1 MSGQQAIL
9 QSSTPARPR
18 DRWSRLALRVVS
30 VIRCG
35 AINLVLPDGVHHRFV
50 AAHPGPEATVILRSG
65 QAIKRLITGGTVGW
79 AEAYIDG
86 LWETPDLR
94 AVMALAAAN
103 EAEWEEVLMGNW
115 AMRTINKIMHKLRPN
130 TKSGSKKN
138 IMAHYDL
145 GNEFYAQ
152 WLDPTMTYSSALF
165 TSPEQD
171 LKEAQLAKIH
181 RLCQAIG
188 LAPGMTLLEIGCGWG
203 AFAEVA
209 ARDYGAKVVGV
220 TLSPSQLEYAQA
232 RIARA
237 GLQDRVEL
245 RLQDYRDVTE
255 SFDRI
260 ASIEMFE
267 AVGEEYWPV
276 YFNTLRERLRPG
288 GIAGLQT
295 ITISDRLFPTY
306 RRSADF
312 IQRHI
317 FPGGMLPSPTRLQEE
332 VAKAGLAWKQEFWFG
347 KDYATTLARWNDSF
361 QAVWPRIMGS
371 TKLSRM
377 PTDARFKR
385 LWEYYLLYCETG
397 FRAGWTDVG
406 QVLLARST

>member
-1 MSGQQAIL
+1 MSGHDAIL
-9 QSSTPARPR
+9 PASAPTQPR
-18 DRWSRLALRVVS
+18 DRWSRLALRFAS

-35 AINLVLPDGVHHRFV
+35 AINLVLPDGAHHRIV
-50 AAHPGPEATVILRSG
+50 AALPGPEATVVLHSG
-65 QAIKRLITGGTVGW
+65 QAIRRLVTGGNVGW

-103 EAEWEEVLMGNW
+103 EAEWEELLMGNW
-115 AMRTINKIMHKLRPN
+115 WMRTINTLMHRLRPN
-130 TKSGSKKN
+130 TRNGSRKN
-138 IMAHYDL
+138 ITAHYDL
-145 GNEFYAQ
+145 GNDFYAQ

-165 TSPEQD
+165 TAPEQD
-171 LKEAQLAKIH
+171 LKDAQLAKIH

-188 LAPGMTLLEIGCGWG
+188 LAPGMKLLEIGCGWG
-203 AFAEVA
+203 AFAEIA
-209 ARDYGAKVVGV
+209 ARDYGAQVVGV
-220 TLSPSQLEYAQA
+220 TLSPAQLEYAQA
-232 RIARA
+232 RIAQA

-276 YFNTLRERLRPG
+276 YFRTLRERLRPG
-288 GIAGLQT
+288 GVAGLQT
-295 ITISDRLFPTY
+295 ITICDRLFPNY
-306 RRSADF
+306 RNSADF

-317 FPGGMLPSPTRLQEE
+317 FPGGMLPSPSRLREE
-332 VAKAGLAWKQEFWFG
+332 VAKAGLAWTQEFWFG
-347 KDYATTLARWNDSF
+347 QDYAHTLARWNESF

>member
-1 MSGQQAIL
+1 MSGTNVL
-9 QSSTPARPR
+9 PTSSRAAPR
-18 DRWSRLALRVVS
+18 DRWGRFVVKFAGL
-30 VIRCG
+30 IRCG
-35 AINLVLPDGVHHRFV
+35 SLTIVLQDGSQHRINAP
-50 AAHPGPEATVILRSG
+50 HPGPDATVILKSNAAVR
-65 QAIKRLITGGTVGW
+65 RLMFGGNIGL

-103 EAEWEEVLMGNW
+103 EAEWEEGLLGSW
-115 AMRTINKIMHKLRPN
+115 WMRALNAIVHKLRPN
-130 TKSGSKKN
+130 SRGGAKKN

-181 RLCQAIG
+181 RLCQALG
-188 LAPGMTLLEIGCGWG
+188 LKPGMSLLEIGCGWG

-209 ARDYGAKVVGV
+209 ARDYGARVVGV
-220 TLSPSQLEYAQA
+220 TLSPSQLAYA
-232 RIARA
+232 RERMEKA
-237 GLQDRVEL
+237 GLTHMVEL
-245 RLQDYRDVTE
+245 RLQDYRDVPE
-255 SFDRI
+255 KFDRI

-267 AVGEEYWPV
+267 AVGEQYWPV
-276 YFNTLRERLRPG
+276 YFRTLRERLAPG
-288 GIAGLQT
+288 GIAGVQT

-306 RRSADF
+306 RKSADF

-317 FPGGMLPSPTRLQEE
+317 FPGGMLPSPSRLREE
-332 VAKAGLAWKQEFWFG
+332 VANAGLAWQSEHWFG
-347 KDYATTLARWNDSF
+347 LDYATTLARWNESF
-361 QAVWPRIMGS
+361 QAVWPRIHGA
-371 TKLSRM
+371 TRLSRM
-377 PTDARFKR
+377 PTDVRFKR

-397 FRAGWTDVG
+397 FAAGWTDVG
-406 QVLLARST
+406 QIMLANPV

>member
-1 MSGQQAIL
+1 MSGHDAIL
-9 QSSTPARPR
+9 PASAPAKPR
-18 DRWSRLALRVVS
+18 DRWSRLALRFAS

-35 AINLVLPDGVHHRFV
+35 TINLVLPDGAHHRIV
-50 AAHPGPEATVILRSG
+50 AAHSGPEATVVLRSG
-65 QAIKRLITGGTVGW
+65 QAIRRLVTGGNVGW

-103 EAEWEEVLMGNW
+103 EAEWEELLMGNW
-115 AMRTINKIMHKLRPN
+115 WMRNINTLTHKLRPN
-130 TKSGSKKN
+130 TRRGSKKN

-165 TSPEQD
+165 TSPDQD
-171 LKEAQLAKIH
+171 LQDAQLAKIH

-188 LAPGMTLLEIGCGWG
+188 LAPGMKLLEIGCGWG
-203 AFAEVA
+203 AFAEIA
-209 ARDYGAKVVGV
+209 ARDYGAQVVGV
-220 TLSPSQLEYAQA
+220 TLSPSQLAYAQA
-232 RIARA
+232 RISRA

-245 RLQDYRDVTE
+245 RLQDYRDVPE
-255 SFDRI
+255 QFDRI

-276 YFNTLRERLRPG
+276 YFRTLHERLLPG

-295 ITISDRLFPTY
+295 ITICDRLFPTY

-317 FPGGMLPSPTRLQEE
+317 FPGGMLPSPNRLREE
-332 VAKAGLAWKQEFWFG
+332 VEKAGLAWKQDFWFG
-347 KDYATTLARWNDSF
+347 QDYARTLARWNDAF
-361 QAVWPRIMGS
+361 QEVWPRIIGS
-371 TKLSRM
+371 TKLSRL

-406 QVLLARST
+406 QVLLARSA

>member
-1 MSGQQAIL
+1 MSGNEGLIA
-9 QSSTPARPR
+9 SPAHAWPS
-18 DRWSRLALRVVS
+18 DRWSQLALRLVS
-30 VIRCG
+30 AIRCG
-35 AINLVLPDGVHHRFV
+35 TINLVLADGTHHRIT
-50 AAHPGPEATVILRSG
+50 APNPGPEATVILRSG
-65 QAIKRLITGGTVGW
+65 QAIRRLVTGGNVGW

-94 AVMALAAAN
+94 AVMAMAAAN
-103 EAEWEEVLMGNW
+103 EAEWEQMLMGNW
-115 AMRTINKIMHKLRPN
+115 WMRTMNKVLHHLRPN
-130 TKSGSKKN
+130 TRSGSKRN

-145 GNEFYAQ
+145 GNAFYAE

-165 TSPEQD
+165 SSPEQD

-181 RLCQAIG
+181 RLCQSID
-188 LAPGMTLLEIGCGWG
+188 LRPGMRLLEIGCGWG

-209 ARDYGAKVVGV
+209 ARDYGASVVGV
-220 TLSPSQLEYAQA
+220 TLSPSQLAYGQA

-267 AVGEEYWPV
+267 AVGEKFWPV
-276 YFNTLRERLRPG
+276 YFNTLRARLLPG
-288 GIAGLQT
+288 GLAGIQT
-295 ITISDRLFPTY
+295 ITISDQLFPTY
-306 RRSADF
+306 RKSADF

-317 FPGGMLPSPTRLQEE
+317 FPGGMLPSPQRLREE
-332 VAKAGLAWKQEFWFG
+332 VAKAGLGWRDAFWFG
-347 KDYATTLARWNDSF
+347 QDYARTLARWNDSF
-361 QAVWPRIMGS
+361 QAVWPRIMGN
-371 TKLSRM
+371 THLSRM
-377 PTDARFKR
+377 PTDMRFKR

-397 FRAGWTDVG
+397 FSAGWTDVG
-406 QVLLARST
+406 QLLLARPV